1 MREDLLHFIWKYRK
15 LPLEGLVTS
24 NNLEIEILEV
34 GVHNHLAGP
43 DFFNAKIHIGGQ
55 LWAGN
60 VEIHIKSSDWYV
72 HGHER
77 DSNYNNVILHVV
89 WEDDATVFRSDE
101 SEMPTLE
108 LKPYIPDYLLDNYQ
122 SLFDK
127 RHKRFINCEKDIGQI
142 DPFVFRNWLDRLYFE
157 RLEGKSLLVQ
167 SLLKESK
174 NNWEQVLFTLLLKNF
189 GSKINGESFSSL
201 GRVLDFSIIRKIQ
214 NDPFK
219 LESVFFGLAG
229 LLGSD
234 SITDIHYTNL
244 NKEYGY
250 LKTKYQ
256 LNDEG
261 VQRPEFFKLRPAN
274 FPTIRLSQL
283 ANLYGS
289 HPNLFS
295 EVMGASNIT
304 EIYSIFTISA
314 SAYWDTHFTFGKESR
329 RNTKKLTKVF
339 INLLIINTL
348 IPLKFC
354 YAKHTGK
361 EVNEEIT
368 MLASQLKK
376 EENTIIKSFG
386 DHRSKV
392 ENALESQALLQLYN
406 EYCTKNRCLDC
417 AVGTILLNRNN

>member
-24 NNLEIEILEV
+24 NDQEIEILEV
-34 GVHNHLAGP
+34 GMHNHLAGP

-60 VEIHIKSSDWYV
+60 VEIHVKSSDWYV

-77 DSNYNNVILHVV
+77 DSNYNTVILHVV

-101 SEMPTLE
+101 SEIPTLE
-108 LKPYIPDYLLDNYQ
+108 LKHYIPSYLLNNYQ
-122 SLFDK
+122 NLFDK

-142 DPFVFRNWLDRLYFE
+142 DPFVFQNWLDRLYFE
-157 RLEGKSLLVQ
+157 RLEDKSVLVQ
-167 SLLKESK
+167 SLLKDSK

-201 GRVLDFSIIRKIQ
+201 GRALDFSSIRKIQ

-256 LNDEG
+256 LNEEG

-295 EVMGASNIT
+295 EVMGASNIAD
-304 EIYSIFTISA
+304 IYSIFTITA
-314 SAYWDTHFTFGKESR
+314 SAYWDTHFTFGKESK
-329 RNTKKLTKVF
+329 RNAKKLTKAF
-339 INLLIINTL
+339 IDLLIVNTV

-354 YAKHTGK
+354 YAKYTGK
-361 EVNEEIT
+361 EVNEEIM

-386 DHRSKV
+386 NHGSKAK
-392 ENALESQALLQLYN
+392 NALESQALLQLYN

-417 AVGTILLNRNN
+417 AVGTTLLNRNN

>member
-15 LPLEGLVTS
+15 LPKKGLLTS
-24 NNLEIEILEV
+24 NDQEVEILEV
-34 GVHNHLAGP
+34 GIHNHLAGP

-60 VEIHIKSSDWYV
+60 VEIHVKSSDWYV

-77 DSNYNNVILHVV
+77 DPNYNTVILHVV

-101 SEMPTLE
+101 SEIPTLE
-108 LKPYIPDYLLDNYQ
+108 LRQSIPAYLLNNYQ
-122 SLFDK
+122 GLFKK
-127 RHKRFINCEKDIGQI
+127 RHKRFINCEKDIDQI
-142 DPFVFRNWLDRLYFE
+142 EPFAFQNWLDRLYFE
-157 RLEGKSLLVQ
+157 RLENKSILVED
-167 SLLKESK
+167 LLKDSR
-174 NNWEQVLFTLLLKNF
+174 NNWEHVLFALLLKNF
-189 GSKINGESFSSL
+189 GSKINGESFLSL
-201 GRVLDFSIIRKIQ
+201 GRVLDFSVIRKIQ

-229 LLGSD
+229 LLKND

-244 NKEYGY
+244 AKEYGY

-283 ANLYGS
+283 ANLYGK

-295 EVMGASNIT
+295 KVMEAGSIT
-304 EIYSIFTISA
+304 DIYSIFTISA
-314 SAYWDTHFTFGKESR
+314 SDYWDTHFTFGKESKR
-329 RNTKKLTKVF
+329 STKKLTKIFVD
-339 INLLIINTL
+339 LLIINTI

-368 MLASQLKK
+368 VLASQLKK
-376 EENTIIKSFG
+376 EENTIVKSFG
-386 DHRSKV
+386 GHGIEAR
-392 ENALESQALLQLYN
+392 NALESQALLQLYN
-406 EYCTKNRCLDC
+406 EYCTKNKCLDC
-417 AVGTILLNRNN
+417 VVGATILNRNI

>member
-24 NNLEIEILEV
+24 NGQEIEILEV
-34 GVHNHLAGP
+34 GTHNHLAGP
-43 DFFNAKIHIGGQ
+43 DFFNAKIAIGGQ

-60 VEIHIKSSDWYV
+60 VEIHVKSSDWYA
-72 HGHER
+72 HGHEK
-77 DSNYNNVILHVV
+77 DTNYNAVILHVV
-89 WEDDATVFRSDE
+89 WEDDAAIFRSDE
-101 SEMPTLE
+101 SEIPTLE
-108 LKPYIPDYLLDNYQ
+108 LRHHIPNYLLGNYQ
-122 SLFDK
+122 NLFDK
-127 RHKRFINCEKDIGQI
+127 RHKQFINCEKDITEI
-142 DPFVFRNWLDRLYFE
+142 DSFVFRNWLDRLYFE
-157 RLEGKSLLVQ
+157 RLESKSVRVQ

-174 NNWEQVLFTLLLKNF
+174 NNWEQVLFALLLKNF
-189 GSKINGESFSSL
+189 GSKINGESFLSL
-201 GRVLDFSIIRKIQ
+201 SRVLDFSIIRKIQ

-219 LESVFFGLAG
+219 LESVLFGLAG
-229 LLGSD
+229 LLSND
-234 SITDIHYTNL
+234 SIVDTYHTNL

-256 LNDEG
+256 LDEEG
-261 VQRPEFFKLRPAN
+261 VLLPEFFKLRPAN

-283 ANLYGS
+283 ANLYGT

-295 EVMGASNIT
+295 KIIEAGDLSEM
-304 EIYSIFTISA
+304 YSIFTISA

-329 RNTKKLTKVF
+329 RSVKKLTKAF
-339 INLLIINTL
+339 IDLLIVNTV

-354 YAKHTGK
+354 YAKHRGK
-361 EVNEEIT
+361 EINEEII

-386 DHRSKV
+386 NHGSKAS
-392 ENALESQALLQLYN
+392 NALESQALLQLYN

-417 AVGTILLNRNN
+417 AVGTTLLNRNN